1 MFKKFSF
8 IIILAFPLMLY
19 AQPQQEMVK
28 LIVSPDHTD
37 WIYETGE
44 NVNFNIQVLQNG
56 FPLEDVDVSYEIMPE
71 LMPARESKTI
81 TLKNG
86 QSTIKGGS
94 MKIPGFLR
102 LQAKVIVD
110 GKEYEGKATAA
121 FDPLEIQ
128 PTVRE
133 PNDFLTF
140 WEQAKTEAAKISL
153 EPVLTLLP
161 DHCTDKVNVYHVSIN
176 NFQEGAKVYGILAVP
191 KAEGKY
197 PAVLNVPGA
206 GVRPYYGDIDMAE
219 QGVITFQ
226 IGIHGIPV
234 NLDQEVYDN
243 LRYGALNGYWVSNLD
258 DKDAY
263 YYKRVYLGCVRA
275 IDLIE
280 TLAEYNGKLAV
291 KGGSQGGALSVITA
305 ALDQRVQYFVSFY
318 PALSDMSGYLH
329 GRAGGWPHM
338 FAPFKE
344 NPEKADPKKVETASY
359 YDVVNFARHI
369 KIPGYFSW
377 GYNDHVCPPTS
388 TYSVYNVVKAPKQL
402 LLAQETAH
410 WSYPEQREKTDQWLL
425 EQLEVKK
432 TALK

>member
-1 MFKKFSF
+1 MAKKFSLIF
-8 IIILAFPLMLY
+8 ILFFPLILC
-19 AQPQQEMVK
+19 AQPQQQMVQV
-28 LIVSPDHTD
+28 IISPDHAD
-37 WIYETGE
+37 WIYTSGE
-44 NVNFNIQVLQNG
+44 NADFHIQVLQNG
-56 FPLEDVDVSYEIMPE
+56 SPLKDVELSYEIMPE
-71 LMPARESKTI
+71 LMPIREAKTI

-86 QSTIKGGS
+86 QTKVKGGT
-94 MKIPGFLR
+94 MKEPGFLR
-102 LQAKVIVD
+102 LEAKVMVD
-110 GKEYEGKATAA
+110 GKNYEGRATAA
-121 FDPLEIQ
+121 FDPLKIQ
-128 PTVRE
+128 PTVKE
-133 PNDFLTF
+133 PEDFLKF
-140 WEQAKTEAAKISL
+140 WEEAKTESAKIPL
-153 EPVLTLLP
+153 EPTLTLIP
-161 DHCTDKVNVYHVSIN
+161 ERSNDKVNVYHVRIN
-176 NFQEGAKVYGILAVP
+176 NYEEGAKVYGILAVP
-191 KAEGKY
+191 KAAGKY

-234 NLDQEVYDN
+234 NLDPQVYDN
-243 LRYGALNGYWVSNLD
+243 LRYGALNGYWSANLD
-258 DKDAY
+258 DKDTY

-280 TLAEYNGKLAV
+280 SLPEYNGKLGV

-305 ALDQRVQYFVSFY
+305 ALDERVQYYVSFF

-344 NPEKADPKKVETASY
+344 NPSKADPKKVETASY
-359 YDVVNFARHI
+359 YDVVNFARHL
-369 KIPGYFSW
+369 KVPGYFSW
-377 GYNDHVCPPTS
+377 GYNDHVCPPSS

-410 WSYPEQREKTDQWLL
+410 WAYPEQWDKTNEWLL